1 LTVTTRL
8 DAQCGLAP
16 YGKVV
21 DRNEVGAARLWAVNS
36 EELDLPLIVT
46 TKLSRIAV
54 MGVATADGKANGS
67 QSQSSGLALN
77 ARKAHAVIDYEVA
90 PCVLTERTEDVKAGI
105 LESEHDRQLRPVTD
119 RLRMIH

>member
-8 DAQCGLAP
+8 DAQCALAP
-16 YGKVV
+16 YRKVV
-21 DRNEVGAARLWAVNS
+21 YRNEVCAARLWAVNS

-54 MGVATADGKANGS
+54 VGVATADGKANGP

-77 ARKAHAVIDYEVA
+77 ARKPNAVVDDEVA
-90 PCVLTERTEDVKAGI
+90 PSVLTERTEYVKAGI